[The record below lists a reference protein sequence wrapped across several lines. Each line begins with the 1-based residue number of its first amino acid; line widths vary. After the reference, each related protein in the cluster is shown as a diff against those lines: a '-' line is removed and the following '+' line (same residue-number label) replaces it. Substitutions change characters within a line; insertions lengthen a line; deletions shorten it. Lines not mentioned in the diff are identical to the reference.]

1 MSNTVVT
8 SASPIGAGRIID
20 CSIDFNGGQ
29 IGGFGPTF
37 VNAARAAF
45 GGRLVGSQLSYNGT
59 GGITN
64 GGTVQAGVYSGRFCN
79 RYSNGGAGGQ
89 YTTPIN
95 MAMPIVQPTQNLAND
110 AQINNM
116 RFIFT
121 MAKSGTRAPVFPLDA
136 GISFCPNSTA
146 LGRVWTPGGLQS
158 AGFGVFY
165 EQNGNLWWGSRA
177 NQLPINSLPADT
189 QLLTTDNGLD
199 WHEVEFR
206 FQCAQVGADATV
218 TVVVDGVEQLTRNWG
233 VGTLLPD
240 SASIGAAVAA
250 FGLQAGCDASA
261 YADSVYFSQ
270 IRFVAASSFSSM
282 F

>member
-20 CSIDFNGGQ
+20 TSVDMNGGL
-29 IGGFGPTF
+29 IGGFSPTF
-37 VNAARAAF
+37 ISTARASF

-64 GGTVQAGVYSGRFCN
+64 GGTTAAGVYAGRFCN
-79 RYSNGGAGGQ
+79 RYSTGGAGGQ
-89 YTTPIN
+89 FVAPIN
-95 MAMPIVQPTQNLAND
+95 MAMPIVQPTQDLDND

-121 MAKSGTRAPVFPLDA
+121 MAKSGTRAPAFPLDA

-146 LGRVWTPGGLQS
+146 LGRVWSPGGLQS

-177 NQLPINSLPADT
+177 SQLPINSLPADT
-189 QLLTTDNGLD
+189 VHLTTDNGLD
-199 WHEVEFR
+199 WHEIEFR
-206 FQCAQVGADATV
+206 FQAAQMGSDATV
-218 TVVVDGVEQLTRNWG
+218 TVVVDGTEALTRSWG

-240 SASIGAAVAA
+240 AASVGAAIAA

-270 IRFVAASSFSSM
+270 IRFVGASSFSDM